1 MDRVRIV
8 LVMTVLVLGLLG
20 CRKKPE
26 PQENTPED
34 TVQQSL
40 QTPARFHWGAEL
52 VKIVEGLNT
61 PECALFDPNSGQVF
75 VSNIATADE
84 GYWDEDGK
92 GFVSALSPDGVI
104 RKLRCVDS
112 TENAPVHAPKGM
124 GILDGYLYF
133 ADITSLK
140 RCRLD
145 GSGPVETIVLP
156 GAEKLNDIAC
166 DGEAVWV
173 SDVAASKLYRVD
185 AEGKVGEIG
194 APENINGVT
203 CWQGKI
209 FAVSWFHHDVYEL
222 DPAGHNQPIPFG
234 LARHFTNLDG
244 IEVLDDG
251 TFVVSDFTGNKVC
264 TITPDRKTVETLV
277 ELETPADIGL
287 DRAAGMLYVPQ
298 LTLNKL
304 AIFKLTK
311 E

>member
-8 LVMTVLVLGLLG
+8 LIMTAIVVGLVG

-26 PQENTPED
+26 PQENPPEVEQP
-34 TVQQSL
+34 T
-40 QTPARFHWGAEL
+40 QTLPDRIHWSTEL
-52 VKIVEGLNT
+52 VKVVEGLDT

-92 GFVSALSPDGVI
+92 GFVSAMSPDGVI

-112 TENAPVHAPKGM
+112 TTEAPVHAPKGM

-145 GSGPVETIVLP
+145 GSGPVETIALP
-156 GAEKLNDIAC
+156 EAQRLNDIAC
-166 DGEAVWV
+166 DIETVWV

-185 AEGKVGEIG
+185 REGKVSEIP

-203 CWQGKI
+203 CWHGKI

-222 DPAGHNQPIPFG
+222 DPEGNNQPIPFG
-234 LARHFTNLDG
+234 LAKHFTNLDG

-264 TITPDRKTVETLV
+264 TIEPDRKTVKTLV